1 MGVAV
6 STPASMG
13 GDMRRW
19 LLLALLVVLM
29 VPLAAQDD
37 DPIAVIAEAQER
49 TWTQSSYRLQGEN
62 TLTQTVR
69 AGETESQSTLAQQ
82 VTQTVDGVFAFAD
95 TDVVASSLLWYQDL
109 ALTLPEGVTLGGD
122 FNLELVLLD
131 EMLYVQVPEATGD
144 FASLTTDGWI
154 ATDDQS
160 GILPGLNVAG
170 GADVLAALF
179 SIALALPVTPETVQ
193 SIEQPEPDTY
203 IVVIDVA
210 ALAESDDLGPV
221 QTVLASM
228 SFGGDITSL
237 FDALRD
243 DMRVTI
249 TYYLSNGLIERT
261 ETEVQVVTTLAGDIE
276 LDLDLR
282 LVSTAQ
288 YSEFGAPVEI
298 TPPYTESDV
307 PG

>member
-37 DPIAVIAEAQER
+37 DPIAVITEAQER

-179 SIALALPVTPETVQ
+179 SIALVLPVTPETVQ

-298 TPPYTESDV
+298 TPPYIELDV